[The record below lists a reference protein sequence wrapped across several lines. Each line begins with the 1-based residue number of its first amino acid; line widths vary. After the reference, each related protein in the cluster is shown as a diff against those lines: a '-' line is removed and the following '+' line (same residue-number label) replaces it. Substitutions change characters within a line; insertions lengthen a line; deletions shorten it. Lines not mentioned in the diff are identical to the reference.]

1 MITALTRAK
10 EHIFLWQHVQAH
22 KQRVRIVGLKA
33 KPEHNG
39 AVGRATMFDREAQ
52 RYAVELE
59 GGGATLKVKEA
70 NLELAAPEAGVAV

>member
-1 MITALTRAK
+1 MFKHTSSACASSASI
-10 EHIFLWQHVQAH
+10 
-22 KQRVRIVGLKA
+22 KA

-70 NLELAAPEAGVAV
+70 NLELAAPEAGLAV